1 MARNAK
7 LAPGIQVFR
16 GSRPRQDVFSKNS
29 MVGCCG
35 DAGSVDFDKLAERT
49 RFDNALAHSNP
60 LGGIDRYVLPYG
72 DGFADTRNAII
83 NGINDEGVGFKISV
97 LAVPTY
103 AFVTGVGIHIESEE
117 PGLTFD
123 LVTRNGLVLPQA
135 KAWIVEAEA
144 TSACEVQRTV
154 TVLDPASTPDPG
166 VPATIYQGFG
176 ALGSAAN
183 IELFG
188 RDPMGEFSL
197 EADEIALR
205 VASMPANGIVT
216 GDFNIRISVAY
227 QMLHRAEF

>member
-7 LAPGIQVFR
+7 LTPGIQVFR
-16 GSRPRQDVFSKNS
+16 GSRPRQDVFSKNAMS
-29 MVGCCG
+29 GCCG
-35 DAGSVDFDKLAERT
+35 DHGTTDFDKLAERT

-97 LAVPTY
+97 LAIPTY
-103 AFVTGVGIHIESEE
+103 AFVTGVGIHVESEE

-135 KAWIVEAEA
+135 KSFVVAAEA
-144 TSACEVQRTV
+144 TTACEVQRTV
-154 TVLDPASTPDPG
+154 DVLDPDATPPADPG
-166 VPATIYQGFG
+166 SIYSGFG
-176 ALGSAAN
+176 ALGGAAN
-183 IELFG
+183 VEYFG
-188 RDPMGEFSL
+188 RDPMGQFSL

-205 VASMPANGIVT
+205 VATMPANGIVT

-227 QMLHRAEF
+227 EVIHRAEF